1 MQTRRH
7 DSWLP
12 WWARLVTLL
21 AVLVLTPF
29 TTVRADSWNDRTT
42 LTFSGPVRVPGTVLP
57 AGEYEFSLMDLKANR
72 HLVEIRRID
81 DPTVVAVVNAIP
93 IKRQDAKGTTV
104 LTFAPTVAGSPPA
117 MKAWFYPGSLYGHEF
132 IYPGDEAGQIAS
144 REKTIVLSED
154 RAAGDAAGGS
164 IQLLDADG
172 RRTPWRAD
180 EAVTREWATWTSG
193 ASASARARTATVD
206 APTEEGR
213 DAAAPMVDS
222 VGNAMR
228 VSLDDLEDRPQRY
241 VGQRISVDGEIEKV
255 LGPRLF
261 TIDEASWA
269 DLDGEMLVHVPTA
282 LAALVRPDD
291 RVTITGTVRAF
302 ADMRLDDEWQWFEDG
317 HDPSSGWATRHVL
330 VATHVTGGDDDR
342 AMMITRESVARAGK
356 NVNSA
361 QRPLASLD
369 AVTAD
374 AVGREVELARV
385 EVGRVLPG
393 RGFFVSAG
401 DRTLFVRPAKG
412 TMPNV
417 TRGEM
422 VAIDGFVLTLPAG
435 VKDDV
440 FGEEGTG
447 ARQYLFATSVS

>member
-1 MQTRRH
+1 
-7 DSWLP
+7 
-12 WWARLVTLL
+12 
-21 AVLVLTPF
+21 
-29 TTVRADSWNDRTT
+29 
-42 LTFSGPVRVPGTVLP
+42 
-57 AGEYEFSLMDLKANR
+57 
-72 HLVEIRRID
+72 
-81 DPTVVAVVNAIP
+81 
-93 IKRQDAKGTTV
+93 
-104 LTFAPTVAGSPPA
+104 
-117 MKAWFYPGSLYGHEF
+117 
-132 IYPGDEAGQIAS
+132 
-144 REKTIVLSED
+144 
-154 RAAGDAAGGS
+154 
-164 IQLLDADG
+164 
-172 RRTPWRAD
+172 
-180 EAVTREWATWTSG
+180 
-193 ASASARARTATVD
+193 
-206 APTEEGR
+206 
-213 DAAAPMVDS
+213 
-222 VGNAMR
+222 
-228 VSLDDLEDRPQRY
+228 
-241 VGQRISVDGEIEKV
+241 
-255 LGPRLF
+255 
-261 TIDEASWA
+261 
-269 DLDGEMLVHVPTA
+269 VPTA

-302 ADMRLDDEWQWFEDG
+302 TDVRLDDEWQWFEDG